1 MSCLRRRS
9 ARIALVLSGL
19 LPLSAAAVAAQSAD
33 DRAALSAFR
42 DSLAAINSL
51 EALQPLEPKNAKGM
65 VALTR
70 QGLWEYREAMLGKD
84 RNNFDGTLMTLD
96 RALQADEKAVYPW
109 YVMGLVR
116 KEMWDRKFPSKPTPR
131 MGAGLSYRRAAI
143 DAYARAI
150 KADSSFLP
158 ASEALARLINAMGH
172 RVLPP
177 EVLPP
182 LRVASNVRN
191 ASPEVGLAISRLEY
205 DAGRY
210 ENSLDGIGMYLR
222 LGGDSG
228 LGRLEQ
234 ARSLYALKRRDE
246 ALRAYLEG
254 AFLGDSVGRAAY
266 RDDLAFIAY
275 EWEMNQFDS
284 LPRAKVGPWVTSFFR
299 DRDALALRAE
309 NERLNE
315 HMRRWVYVHAN
326 YLIRRPD
333 DAPIHDEGLTDVDLA
348 SLFEDQAVDQIMTEV
363 SLGVPRFTQY
373 TRKQWEIDD
382 RGVIY
387 LRHGEPAK
395 RVSSVAG
402 PVNESWSYNL
412 PEGLRVFHFLGTHAL
427 GTTAATTLVA
437 ALPMNAD
444 LLDARGDISTEY
456 VGLAARI
463 RNYQAQAGTVE
474 GRNRLVKR
482 GIYGTGADDRT
493 LADMMVATDAG
504 GRMGA
509 SVLAKEVIKNQKA
522 IAAGVSTDGFPLV
535 YKKSLEAIVQ
545 VYGVGFGAGETRR
558 ILAVFAVPGRMI
570 TPQPRPDGG
579 AGLLYPIKL
588 RIIAMDRERGIVRQ
602 LDTTRVF
609 LSRDTLRGEQHLSG
623 LLELPVPPG
632 MYQVRA
638 LVTSPGL
645 DAGASAGR
653 DSINIPASPRDLAI
667 SDLILGREGA
677 ISWTYTGQKIV
688 LNPLNAFPK
697 GSNAELFYEAGGL
710 KPGVKYEAVIAVRRP
725 EDKPEARPAV
735 EVTTPIEAQ
744 AEYQQVNQGIGL
756 AQLKPGNYWLTVT
769 LREKG
774 TTHLT
779 TRSQNL
785 NILEK

>member
-1 MSCLRRRS
+1 MSRLRP
-9 ARIALVLSGL
+9 GL
-19 LPLSAAAVAAQSAD
+19 RLPLLIGIIAASAAPLAAQSVA
-33 DRAALSAFR
+33 DRAALNAFR
-42 DSLAAINSL
+42 DSLATVSTI
-51 EALQPLEPKNAKGM
+51 EALLPLEPKNSKGM

-84 RNNFDGTLMTLD
+84 RGKFDGTLMTLD
-96 RALQADEKAVYPW
+96 RALQADEKSVYPW

-116 KEMWDRKFPSKPTPR
+116 KEMWDRKYPSKPTPR
-131 MGAGLSYRRAAI
+131 MGAGLSYRRGAI

-158 ASEALARLINAMGH
+158 SSEALARLINAMGH

-177 EVLPP
+177 ELLPP
-182 LRVASNVRN
+182 LKVASNVPG

-205 DAGRY
+205 DAGRF

-228 LGRLEQ
+228 LARLEQ
-234 ARSLYALKRRDE
+234 ARALYALKRNDE

-254 AFLGDSVGRAAY
+254 ASLGDSTGRAAY
-266 RDDLAFIAY
+266 RDDLSFIAY

-284 LPRAKVGPWVTSFFR
+284 LPRAKVGPWITTFFR
-299 DRDALALRAE
+299 DRDALALRGE

-315 HMRRWVYVHAN
+315 HLRRWVYVHSN

-333 DAPIHDEGLTDVDLA
+333 DAPIHDEGLTDLDVA
-348 SLFEDQAVDQIMTEV
+348 SLFEDQAVDNIMTEIA
-363 SLGVPRFTQY
+363 LGVPRFTQY
-373 TRKQWEIDD
+373 QRKQWEIDD

-395 RVSSVAG
+395 RISSVAG

-412 PEGLRVFHFLGTHAL
+412 PEGLRVFHFLGTRAL

-444 LLDARGDISTEY
+444 MLDARGDMSTEY

-463 RNYQAQAGTVE
+463 RNYQAQAGTVA
-474 GRNRLVKR
+474 GRNRLVAR
-482 GIYGTGADDRT
+482 GVGGNAGADDRA

-509 SVLAKEVIKNQKA
+509 NVLAKEVLKNQKA

-545 VYGVGFGAGETRR
+545 VYGVGFGQNEARR

-579 AGLLYPIKL
+579 PGLLYPVKL
-588 RIIAMDRERGIVRQ
+588 RIIAMDRANGIVKQ

-609 LSRDTLRGEQHLSG
+609 LSRDTLRGEQHLTG

-653 DSINIPASPRDLAI
+653 DSISIPASPKDLAI

-677 ISWTYTGQKIV
+677 IAWTYTGQKVV
-688 LNPLNAFPK
+688 LNPLNAYPK
-697 GSNAELFYEAGGL
+697 GSNAELFYEVGGL
-710 KPGVKYEAVIAVRRP
+710 KPGARYEATIAVRKP
-725 EDKPEARPAV
+725 DDKVDSKPAV
-735 EVTTPIEAQ
+735 EIFAPIDAQ
-744 AEYQQVNQGIGL
+744 AEYQQVHQGLGL
-756 AQLKPGNYWLTVT
+756 SQLKPGSYWLVVT

-774 TTHLT
+774 TDRVT